1 MRTPQRKYTNLLAG
15 FRALQEAVDA
25 GKEIDKVLIQKGLQG
40 SLYHETLKFLKER
53 SIPWQQVPPEKLNT
67 LTKAN
72 HQGVVA
78 FVSAVSFQNLEEV
91 VASAF
96 EAGRTPRLLMLDGI
110 TDVRNFGA
118 ICRTAECH
126 GVDAVV
132 IPEKG
137 SAQVNEDAIK
147 TSAGALF
154 SINLC
159 RVKSLPSCLQ
169 FLQTCGIQT
178 VGCTEKTTTVL
189 SEIDFGLPTCIVM
202 GSEDLGISDEILRKA
217 DKLAKIPMIGK
228 ISSLNVSV
236 AAGIALYEMNRQR
249 ND

>member
-1 MRTPQRKYTNLLAG
+1 MRTPQKKYTNLLAG

-40 SLYHETLKFLKER
+40 ALYHETLKFLKEKN
-53 SIPWQQVPPEKLNT
+53 IPWQQVPPEKLNG
-67 LTKAN
+67 LTRAN

-78 FVSAVSFQNLEEV
+78 FISAVTFQNLEEV
-91 VASAF
+91 VASTF
-96 EAGRTPRLLMLDGI
+96 EEGRVPRLLMLDGI

-126 GVDAVV
+126 GVDAVI

-137 SAQVNEDAIK
+137 AAQVNEDAIK

-159 RVKSLPSCLQ
+159 RVKSLSSCIQ

-178 VGCTEKTTTVL
+178 VGCTEKTDVVL
-189 SEIDFGLPTCIVM
+189 SQVDFSLPSCIIM
-202 GSEDLGISDEILRKA
+202 GSEDIGISDEILRKA
-217 DKLAKIPMIGK
+217 DKLSKIPMIGK

-249 ND
+249 HD